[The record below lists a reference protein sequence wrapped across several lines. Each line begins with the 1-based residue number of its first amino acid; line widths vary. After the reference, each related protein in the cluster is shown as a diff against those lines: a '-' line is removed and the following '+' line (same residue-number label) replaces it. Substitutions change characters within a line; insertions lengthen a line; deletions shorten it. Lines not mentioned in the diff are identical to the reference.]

1 MNTDLV
7 PAVADATAERPFEID
22 WWPNRLVSEPGAV
35 GRLGSILEQ
44 VGRRRALIVCGR
56 SLAASDVLERI
67 KAALGKGC
75 AGVFAE
81 VEMHAPL
88 PVLERGAQ
96 AARSA
101 NADCIVSLG
110 GGSAIDSGK
119 GIALIDTV
127 GLDYRSFALS
137 PSGKR
142 ISKLRMAHI
151 AIPTTTG
158 SGSEVAPTCGLRDPQ
173 SARKVVFRDTRLIP
187 SVAILD
193 PQVTLDT
200 PARLTAASGITA
212 VARCIELLY
221 SGRRNPIHSGIALHA
236 LRMLFAAL
244 PRSIETPHDV
254 AARSQC
260 LIAASMSAISAN
272 ANVSAV
278 HAIGHIV
285 GGRYGLQHGIAHAI
299 LLAPTMRL
307 MLPNIGSMQS
317 LVLEAL
323 AHSSACVNDD
333 EAGQRAADIVGG
345 FVAELPLPA
354 RLRDVGVP
362 QADIPALAE
371 HAAHDPIM
379 RASGAPVETDRIAA
393 LLRSVW

>member
-1 MNTDLV
+1 MNIGLV
-7 PAVADATAERPFEID
+7 PAVADATAERRFEID
-22 WWPNRLVSEPGAV
+22 WWPNRIVFESGAV
-35 GRLGSILEQ
+35 DRLGSILEQ
-44 VGRRRALIVCGR
+44 VGRRRAFVVCGR
-56 SLAASDVLERI
+56 SLAAGDVLHRV
-67 KAALGKGC
+67 KAALGGAC
-75 AGVFAE
+75 AGVFTE
-81 VEMHAPL
+81 IEMHAPL
-88 PVLERGAQ
+88 PVLERGVE
-96 AARSA
+96 AAGSA
-101 NADCIVSLG
+101 DADCIVSLG

-137 PSGKR
+137 PNGKR
-142 ISKLRMAHI
+142 IPQLRMAHI

-212 VARCIELLY
+212 VARCVESLY

-236 LRMLFAAL
+236 LRMLIAAL
-244 PRSIETPHDV
+244 PRSIEAPRDI

-260 LIAASMSAISAN
+260 LIAAAMSAISAN

-307 MLPNIGSMQS
+307 MLPSIGSVQIP
-317 LVLEAL
+317 LLEAL
-323 AHSSACVNDD
+323 ACSSTGMNDD
-333 EAGQRAADIVGG
+333 EAGQRAADIVAS
-345 FVAELPLPA
+345 FVAELLLPA
-354 RLRDVGVP
+354 RLRDAGVP
-362 QADIPALAE
+362 QADISALAE

-379 RASGAPVETDRIAA
+379 LASGAPIETDKIAA
-393 LLRSVW
+393 LLRSAW

>member
-1 MNTDLV
+1 MTIDSV
-7 PAVADATAERPFEID
+7 PTAADATTERPFEID
-22 WWPNRLVSEPGAV
+22 WWPNRIVFEPGAV
-35 GRLGSILEQ
+35 DRLGSVLQ
-44 VGRRRALIVCGR
+44 QLGRRRPFIVCGR
-56 SLAASDVLERI
+56 SLAAGDVLHRI
-67 KAALGKGC
+67 EAALGGAC
-75 AGVFAE
+75 AGVFTE
-81 VEMHAPL
+81 IEMHAPL

-96 AARSA
+96 AARSVG
-101 NADCIVSLG
+101 ADCIVSLG
-110 GGSAIDSGK
+110 GGSAINSGK

-137 PSGKR
+137 PNGKR
-142 ISKLRMAHI
+142 IPKLRMAHI

-173 SARKVVFRDTRLIP
+173 SARKVVFRNSCLIP

-200 PARLTAASGITA
+200 PPRLTAASGVTA
-212 VARCIELLY
+212 VARCIESLY

-244 PRSIETPHDV
+244 PRSIEAPHDV
-254 AARSQC
+254 AARSRC

-285 GGRYGLQHGIAHAI
+285 GGRYGLQHGVAHAI

-307 MLPNIGSMQS
+307 MLPSIGSTQIP
-317 LVLEAL
+317 LLEAL
-323 AHSSACVNDD
+323 AHSSACMNDD
-333 EAGQRAADIVGG
+333 EAGQRAADIVAG
-345 FVAELPLPA
+345 FVAALPLPA

-362 QADIPALAE
+362 QADIAALAE

-379 RASGAPVETDRIAA
+379 LASGAPVEADRIAA